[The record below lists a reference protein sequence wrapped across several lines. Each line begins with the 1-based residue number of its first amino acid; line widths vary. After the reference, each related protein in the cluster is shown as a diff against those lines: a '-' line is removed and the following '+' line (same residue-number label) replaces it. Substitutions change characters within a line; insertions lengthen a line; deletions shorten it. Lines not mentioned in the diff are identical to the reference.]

1 MADPV
6 QAAAEPAQAA
16 AAGAG
21 RLDNLHHIKLSDF
34 WPQAPQL
41 WFSQTEC
48 RFTAHGVVDEFARY
62 CLVVGALPHDSL
74 RRVADIVE
82 SPPPENPYTIIKQR
96 LLGAHLMTDY
106 QRAEKL
112 YLSPAIG
119 DRKPSEMM
127 AAMLEMCPR
136 GEEKTNLFACLF
148 LQRLPREIRVLLSR
162 VDHKDLK
169 LLAEEADAL
178 WSLHGQPAAI
188 AAVPGTADVPVFQE
202 DSTVAALH
210 QGGGFHGK
218 KRGGGGNRGQN
229 RHTGGGGRME
239 ESQAAREARMA
250 AGLCLKHWRF
260 GERAFSCEQP
270 CSWTGNAAAGGN

>member
-6 QAAAEPAQAA
+6 ERDQGSRRPDDDL
-16 AAGAG
+16 
-21 RLDNLHHIKLSDF
+21 RHIKLSDF
-34 WPQAPQL
+34 WPHAPQL

-48 RFTAHGVVDEFARY
+48 RFAAHGVTSEFARY
-62 CLVVGALPHDSL
+62 CLVVGALQHESL

-82 SPPPENPYTIIKQR
+82 TPPQDQPYTVIKQR
-96 LLGAHLMTDY
+96 LLGAHQMTDY
-106 QRAEKL
+106 QRAERL

-162 VDHKDLK
+162 VDHKDPK

-178 WSLHGQPAAI
+178 WTLYSQPAAV
-188 AAVPGTADVPVFQE
+188 AAVPTSVEFTGCLLYTSDAADE
-202 DSTVAALH
+202 
-210 QGGGFHGK
+210 
-218 KRGGGGNRGQN
+218 
-229 RHTGGGGRME
+229 
-239 ESQAAREARMA
+239 
-250 AGLCLKHWRF
+250 
-260 GERAFSCEQP
+260 
-270 CSWTGNAAAGGN
+270 

>member
-1 MADPV
+1 MAEPV
-6 QAAAEPAQAA
+6 QAAAEPVQAV
-16 AAGAG
+16 AGAA
-21 RLDNLHHIKLSDF
+21 RMDNLRHIKLSDF
-34 WPQAPQL
+34 WLQAPQL

-48 RFTAHGVVDEFARY
+48 RFTAHGVVEEFARY
-62 CLVVGALPHDSL
+62 CLVVGTLPHDSL

-119 DRKPSEMM
+119 DRKPSKMM

-162 VDHKDLK
+162 VDHKDPK

-188 AAVPGTADVPVFQE
+188 AAVPGTMDVPVFQE
-202 DSTVAALH
+202 ESTVAALR
-210 QGGGFHGK
+210 QGGGFRTK
-218 KRGGGGNRGQN
+218 KRGGGGNRGQSPHN
-229 RHTGGGGRME
+229 GGGGRME
-239 ESQAAREARMA
+239 ELQAAREACMA
-250 AGLCLKHWRF
+250 AGLCLKLRRF
-260 GERAFSCEQP
+260 GEGAFSCEQP

>member
-6 QAAAEPAQAA
+6 QAAADLAQAA
-16 AAGAG
+16 AGAA
-21 RLDNLHHIKLSDF
+21 RMDNLRHIKLSDF

-48 RFTAHGVVDEFARY
+48 RLVAHGVVDEFARY

-82 SPPPENPYTIIKQR
+82 SPPPENPYTVIKQR

-127 AAMLEMCPR
+127 AAMLEMC
-136 GEEKTNLFACLF
+136 
-148 LQRLPREIRVLLSR
+148 
-162 VDHKDLK
+162 
-169 LLAEEADAL
+169 
-178 WSLHGQPAAI
+178 
-188 AAVPGTADVPVFQE
+188 
-202 DSTVAALH
+202 
-210 QGGGFHGK
+210 
-218 KRGGGGNRGQN
+218 
-229 RHTGGGGRME
+229 
-239 ESQAAREARMA
+239 
-250 AGLCLKHWRF
+250 
-260 GERAFSCEQP
+260 
-270 CSWTGNAAAGGN
+270 

>member
-1 MADPV
+1 MEDPA

-16 AAGAG
+16 AGAA
-21 RLDNLHHIKLSDF
+21 RMDNLRHIKLSDF

-48 RFTAHGVVDEFARY
+48 RFVAHGVVDEFARY

-74 RRVADIVE
+74 RWVADIVE
-82 SPPPENPYTIIKQR
+82 SPPPENPYTVIKQR

-162 VDHKDLK
+162 VDHKDPK

-188 AAVPGTADVPVFQE
+188 AAVPCAVEVPVFQE
-202 DSTVAALH
+202 DSTVAALR
-210 QGGGFHGK
+210 QGGGFRAK
-218 KRGGGGNRGQN
+218 KRGGGGNRGQG
-229 RHTGGGGRME
+229 RHNGGGGRQE
-239 ESQAAREARMA
+239 ESQATREARMA

-270 CSWTGNAAAGGN
+270 CTWTGNAAAGGN